1 MPKLL
6 TSTIIP
12 SQKPKFPHACN
23 LKIETNTSFP
33 STAWYLLTV
42 TPQLTG
48 SIEGLKLSIFIDGAA
63 PLAHKLSN
71 KREPRQSIE
80 THYKLWKKEVSKKL
94 KINSVPGKGRS
105 DLSGMRKRKD
115 TFHYTFVCLLRNKKT
130 NVVFIAFHQRRS
142 GSSCLWTIFVRSN
155 ISESKSV
162 KIGFE

>member
-1 MPKLL
+1 M
-6 TSTIIP
+6 
-12 SQKPKFPHACN
+12 
-23 LKIETNTSFP
+23 
-33 STAWYLLTV
+33 
-42 TPQLTG
+42 
-48 SIEGLKLSIFIDGAA
+48 
-63 PLAHKLSN
+63 
-71 KREPRQSIE
+71 
-80 THYKLWKKEVSKKL
+80 SKKL

-162 KIGFE
+162 KIGFEWLGKKWERKWLWLERAHLVPIDKHFKNKKGTLKRSFSLMRKLQRYLIKGKRGGVNHKIFHIVHHDLHYDSFIASAV